1 MSTTH
6 NTHHALVL
14 GASMAGLLTAR
25 VLSNHF
31 DRVTIVERD
40 PVHDQP
46 ESRKGQPQTRHLHG
60 LLANGLA
67 TMTRYFPD
75 LPAALV
81 EHGAI
86 VGDMGENMQW
96 YSYGGYRQRLTLGSQ
111 AALMSRPL
119 LEHLVRQRTLAHTN
133 VTLLDNCAVKG
144 LLVTSDRQRVIG
156 VEMARRDG
164 QPGEETLTADLVVD
178 CTGRGSRTPQWLTEL
193 GYSAPDVSEV
203 KVNVGYATRV
213 YRRDPAEPGSQDW
226 MLCTPEAP
234 KETRFGGMFPIEGD
248 RWIVSMGGWMGDHA
262 PVDEDGFL
270 EYARNLPAPDI
281 YAVVSRAEPLT
292 GIVAHKFTSSLRRHY
307 EKLARFPQGYLVL
320 GDAICSFNPTYG
332 QGMTSAAMQAAALDD
347 ILAAHQG
354 NAVDLGPVF
363 FKAAARVIDTPWQL
377 AVGEDFRFPATTGP
391 KPAGVDLINRYVAA
405 VHRAT
410 RVDPVVGAA
419 FLRVMNLF
427 AAPASL
433 MTPRIMWR
441 VWRANR
447 RLAHSQDRSPKRAIE
462 TAPTPA

>member
-1 MSTTH
+1 
-6 NTHHALVL
+6 
-14 GASMAGLLTAR
+14 MAGLLTAR
-25 VLSNHF
+25 VLSDHCAQ
-31 DRVTIVERD
+31 VTIVERD
-40 PVHDQP
+40 PVHDRP

-67 TMTRYFPD
+67 IMTRYYPD
-75 LPAALV
+75 LPAALA
-81 EHGAI
+81 EQGAI

-96 YSYGGYRQRLTLGSQ
+96 YSYGGYRQRLPLGSS

-119 LEHLVRQRTLAHTN
+119 LEHLVRQRTLARAN
-133 VTLLDNCAVKG
+133 VTLLDNCAVHG

-156 VEMARRDG
+156 IQMSRRA
-164 QPGEETLTADLVVD
+164 GEAEDETLTADLVVD
-178 CTGRGSRTPQWLTEL
+178 CTGRGSRTPQWLTDL
-193 GYSAPDVSEV
+193 GYSAPAVSEV

-213 YRRDPAEPGSQDW
+213 YHRDPADPRGQDW
-226 MLCTPEAP
+226 MLYTPEAP
-234 KETRFGGMFPIEGD
+234 RETRFGGMFPIEGD
-248 RWIVSMGGWMGDHA
+248 RWIVSIGGWMGDHA
-262 PVDEDGFL
+262 PTDEEGFL
-270 EYARNLPAPDI
+270 SYARDLPAPDI
-281 YAVVSRAEPLT
+281 YAVISQAEPLSA
-292 GIVAHKFTSSLRRHY
+292 IIPHKFSSSLRRHY

-332 QGMTSAAMQAAALDD
+332 QGMTSAAMQAAALDE
-347 ILAAHQG
+347 ILAAHRG
-354 NAVDLGPVF
+354 SLDGLGAAF
-363 FKAAARVIDTPWQL
+363 FKRAAKVIDAPWQL
-377 AVGEDFRFPATTGP
+377 AVGEDFRFPTTTGP
-391 KPAGVDLINRYVAA
+391 KPAGIDLINRYVAA

-447 RLAHSQDRSPKRAIE
+447 RLAQSQNRLADRVVE